1 MDTEERFKKAIARID
16 EENSKDPNRIM
27 YKDEEYP
34 RELLYSRHMTGWL
47 HKMNPD
53 ASIELQLAARS
64 QHICRWMS
72 PRDSYPMDRVGYLKW
87 RTDLKNFHAQKTAEI
102 LSECGFDKT
111 AVDRVSSLIRKEKV
125 KTDPESQLL
134 EDVVCL
140 VFLENYFIDFYTKHK
155 EDKVIDIVRKTWKKM
170 SPKGQ
175 EVALELELSD
185 ATKGIVEK
193 AMEKL

>member
-1 MDTEERFKKAIARID
+1 
-16 EENSKDPNRIM
+16 
-27 YKDEEYP
+27 
-34 RELLYSRHMTGWL
+34 
-47 HKMNPD
+47 
-53 ASIELQLAARS
+53 
-64 QHICRWMS
+64 MS